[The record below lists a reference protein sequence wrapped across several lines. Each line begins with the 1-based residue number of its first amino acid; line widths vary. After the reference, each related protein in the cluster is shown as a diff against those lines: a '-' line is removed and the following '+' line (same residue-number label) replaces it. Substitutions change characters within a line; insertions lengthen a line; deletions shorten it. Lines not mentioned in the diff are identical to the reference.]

1 MATGTT
7 MDTRMT
13 APSATTATTP
23 DDQLHHDESVSA
35 RPVSGVD
42 VLTAN
47 NAVELGGVYAG
58 HVRTAKDVMRLDACV
73 HPARRSSS
81 RLQPIWVHRRV
92 QLPVGAHITVFV
104 RTDNI

>member
-1 MATGTT
+1 
-7 MDTRMT
+7 MT

-23 DDQLHHDESVSA
+23 GDQLHHDESVSA
-35 RPVSGVD
+35 RPVSGVH

-47 NAVELGGVYAG
+47 DAVELGGVHAG
-58 HVRTAKDVMRLDACV
+58 HARTAKDIVHLDACV
-73 HPARRSSS
+73 HPARASSS

-92 QLPVGAHITVFV
+92 QLPVGARITVFV